1 MTTDDQIQDV
11 KLYNMI
17 LIYKLQNYQS
27 YYQANMISMSIL
39 LVKKYYHL
47 IKKKIIE
54 PAKFTYSLMGKALEK
69 HTNTMKDKK
78 KRQVNILKTL
88 KPKELEAIESES
100 VDNVTNEVF
109 NGLSDEKLGETYN
122 TSK

>member
-1 MTTDDQIQDV
+1 
-11 KLYNMI
+11 
-17 LIYKLQNYQS
+17 
-27 YYQANMISMSIL
+27 
-39 LVKKYYHL
+39 
-47 IKKKIIE
+47 
-54 PAKFTYSLMGKALEK
+54 MGKALEK

-78 KRQVNILKTL
+78 KRQVNILKAL